1 LIISS
6 VFESNEPTRQPPIL
20 LTMNSVAD
28 YSQIENELANISL
41 IIDTRQKI
49 VSELTSQDIS
59 DTYQYRAFV
68 KEQQLNLI
76 RLIKQ
81 KIVLENKLQSIHEE
95 RFKEFNNCN
104 NSIAGVSDVM
114 SLAFQY
120 AHPIDK
126 RTKKYATGGG
136 CVSGSVGSVGSVGRG
151 ARSHSPRRFGDDRNN
166 LRVYKEKDRFERF
179 LDFVIAHLIVLKA
192 ICIIALVIIKVVYIC
207 TYVLCTYVLQ

>member
-1 LIISS
+1 
-6 VFESNEPTRQPPIL
+6 
-20 LTMNSVAD
+20 MNSVAD
-28 YSQIENELANISL
+28 YSQIENEIANISL

-59 DTYQYRAFV
+59 DAYQYKAFV

-104 NSIAGVSDVM
+104 NSMAGVSDVM

-126 RTKKYATGGG
+126 RTKKYATNG
-136 CVSGSVGSVGSVGRG
+136 GSVNGGSGIGTGGTIG
-151 ARSHSPRRFGDDRNN
+151 ARSHSPN

-179 LDFVIAHLIVLKA
+179 LDFIIAHLIVMKVV
-192 ICIIALVIIKVVYIC
+192 CIIAIVIIKVVYIC
-207 TYVLCTYVLQ
+207 TYVLQ

>member
-1 LIISS
+1 
-6 VFESNEPTRQPPIL
+6 
-20 LTMNSVAD
+20 MNSVAN
-28 YSQIENELANISL
+28 YSQIENEIANISL

-76 RLIKQ
+76 RLIKK

-95 RFKEFNNCN
+95 RFKEFNKCN
-104 NSIAGVSDVM
+104 NGMAGVSDVI

-126 RTKKYATGGG
+126 RTKKYATNGG
-136 CVSGSVGSVGSVGRG
+136 SISVGSGSGGTVS

-179 LDFVIAHLIVLKA
+179 LDFIIAHLIIMKVV
-192 ICIIALVIIKVVYIC
+192 CIIAIVIIKVVYIC
-207 TYVLCTYVLQ
+207 TYVLQ

>member
-1 LIISS
+1 
-6 VFESNEPTRQPPIL
+6 
-20 LTMNSVAD
+20 MNSVAD
-28 YSQIENELANISL
+28 YSQIENDIANISL

-68 KEQQLNLI
+68 KGQQLNLI
-76 RLIKQ
+76 RLIKK

-104 NSIAGVSDVM
+104 NSMSGVSDVM

-126 RTKKYATGGG
+126 RTKRYATGGG
-136 CVSGSVGSVGSVGRG
+136 SVSSISGG

-179 LDFVIAHLIVLKA
+179 LDFIIAHLIVMKVV
-192 ICIIALVIIKVVYIC
+192 CIIALVIIKVVYIC
-207 TYVLCTYVLQ
+207 TYVLQ

>member
-1 LIISS
+1 
-6 VFESNEPTRQPPIL
+6 
-20 LTMNSVAD
+20 MNSVAD
-28 YSQIENELANISL
+28 YSQIENEIANISL

-76 RLIKQ
+76 RTIKK
-81 KIVLENKLQSIHEE
+81 KIELESKLQSIHEE

-104 NSIAGVSDVM
+104 NSMAGVSDVI

-126 RTKKYATGGG
+126 RTKRYATNGGS
-136 CVSGSVGSVGSVGRG
+136 VSGSVSSGG
-151 ARSHSPRRFGDDRNN
+151 ARSHSPRQIGDDRNN

-179 LDFVIAHLIVLKA
+179 LDFITAHLIIMKVV
-192 ICIIALVIIKVVYIC
+192 CIIALVIIKVVYIC
-207 TYVLCTYVLQ
+207 AYVLQ

>member
-1 LIISS
+1 
-6 VFESNEPTRQPPIL
+6 
-20 LTMNSVAD
+20 MNSVAD
-28 YSQIENELANISL
+28 YSQIENDIANISL

-59 DTYQYRAFV
+59 DAYQYKAFV
-68 KEQQLNLI
+68 KGQQLNLI
-76 RLIKQ
+76 RTIKK
-81 KIVLENKLQSIHEE
+81 KIELESKLQSIHEE

-104 NSIAGVSDVM
+104 NSMAGVSDVM

-126 RTKKYATGGG
+126 RTKRYATNG
-136 CVSGSVGSVGSVGRG
+136 GSVSSISGVGTGGTVS

-179 LDFVIAHLIVLKA
+179 LDFIIAHLIVMKVV
-192 ICIIALVIIKVVYIC
+192 CIIALVIIKVVYIC
-207 TYVLCTYVLQ
+207 TYVLQ

>member
-1 LIISS
+1 
-6 VFESNEPTRQPPIL
+6 
-20 LTMNSVAD
+20 MNSVAD
-28 YSQIENELANISL
+28 YSQIENEIANISL

-59 DTYQYRAFV
+59 DAYQYRAFV
-68 KEQQLNLI
+68 KGQQLNLI

-104 NSIAGVSDVM
+104 NAFGGVSDVI

-136 CVSGSVGSVGSVGRG
+136 CVSGGSGSVSSGG
-151 ARSHSPRRFGDDRNN
+151 ARSHSPRQIGDDRNN

-179 LDFVIAHLIVLKA
+179 LDFVIAHLIVMKVV
-192 ICIIALVIIKVVYIC
+192 CIIALVIIKVVYIC
-207 TYVLCTYVLQ
+207 TYVLQ

>member
-1 LIISS
+1 
-6 VFESNEPTRQPPIL
+6 
-20 LTMNSVAD
+20 MNSVAD
-28 YSQIENELANISL
+28 YSQIENEIANISL

-59 DTYQYRAFV
+59 DAYQYRAFV
-68 KEQQLNLI
+68 KGQQLNLI
-76 RLIKQ
+76 RTIKK
-81 KIVLENKLQSIHEE
+81 KIELESKLQKAHEE

-104 NSIAGVSDVM
+104 NALGGVSDVM

-126 RTKKYATGGG
+126 RTKRYATGGG
-136 CVSGSVGSVGSVGRG
+136 SVSGSGSGSVGSVSGVSSGG

-179 LDFVIAHLIVLKA
+179 LDFIIAHLIVMKVV
-192 ICIIALVIIKVVYIC
+192 CIIALVIIKMVYIC
-207 TYVLCTYVLQ
+207 TYVLQ

>member
-1 LIISS
+1 
-6 VFESNEPTRQPPIL
+6 
-20 LTMNSVAD
+20 MNSVAD

-68 KEQQLNLI
+68 KGQQLNLI

-95 RFKEFNNCN
+95 RFKEFSNCN
-104 NSIAGVSDVM
+104 NAFGGVSDVI

-126 RTKKYATGGG
+126 RTKKYATNG
-136 CVSGSVGSVGSVGRG
+136 GSVSSGG
-151 ARSHSPRRFGDDRNN
+151 ARSHSPRQIGDDRNN

-179 LDFVIAHLIVLKA
+179 LDFITAHLIIMKVV
-192 ICIIALVIIKVVYIC
+192 CIIALVIIKVVYIC
-207 TYVLCTYVLQ
+207 AYVLQ

>member
-1 LIISS
+1 
-6 VFESNEPTRQPPIL
+6 
-20 LTMNSVAD
+20 MNSVAD
-28 YSQIENELANISL
+28 YSQIENEIANISL

-59 DTYQYRAFV
+59 DAYQYKEFV
-68 KEQQLNLI
+68 KGQQLNLI

-104 NSIAGVSDVM
+104 NSMAGVSDVI

-126 RTKKYATGGG
+126 RTKKYATNGGS
-136 CVSGSVGSVGSVGRG
+136 VSGG
-151 ARSHSPRRFGDDRNN
+151 ARSHSPRQIGDDRNN

-179 LDFVIAHLIVLKA
+179 LDFIIAHLIVMKVV
-192 ICIIALVIIKVVYIC
+192 CIIAIVIIKVAYIC
-207 TYVLCTYVLQ
+207 TYVLQ

>member
-1 LIISS
+1 
-6 VFESNEPTRQPPIL
+6 
-20 LTMNSVAD
+20 MNSVAD

-49 VSELTSQDIS
+49 VSELTSHDIS

-76 RLIKQ
+76 RLIKK
-81 KIVLENKLQSIHEE
+81 KIELESKLQSIHEE

-104 NSIAGVSDVM
+104 NSMAGVSDVI

-136 CVSGSVGSVGSVGRG
+136 SVSGSVGSG

-179 LDFVIAHLIVLKA
+179 LDFIIAHLIVMKVV
-192 ICIIALVIIKVVYIC
+192 CIIALVIIKVVYIC
-207 TYVLCTYVLQ
+207 TYVLQ

>member
-1 LIISS
+1 
-6 VFESNEPTRQPPIL
+6 
-20 LTMNSVAD
+20 MNSVAD

-76 RLIKQ
+76 RLIKK
-81 KIVLENKLQSIHEE
+81 KIELEGKLQSIHEE

-136 CVSGSVGSVGSVGRG
+136 SVSGSGVSVSGGSGVGTRG
-151 ARSHSPRRFGDDRNN
+151 TVSARSHSPRRFGDDRNN

-179 LDFVIAHLIVLKA
+179 LDFIIAHLIVMKA
-192 ICIIALVIIKVVYIC
+192 VCIIALVIIKVVYIC
-207 TYVLCTYVLQ
+207 AYVLQ

>member
-1 LIISS
+1 MIISS
-6 VFESNEPTRQPPIL
+6 VFESNEPTRQSPIIF
-20 LTMNSVAD
+20 TMNSVAD

-76 RLIKQ
+76 RLIKK
-81 KIVLENKLQSIHEE
+81 KIELESKLQSIHEE

-104 NSIAGVSDVM
+104 NSMAGVSDVM

-136 CVSGSVGSVGSVGRG
+136 CVSGSVGRG

>member
-1 LIISS
+1 
-6 VFESNEPTRQPPIL
+6 
-20 LTMNSVAD
+20 MNSVAD
-28 YSQIENELANISL
+28 YSQIENEIANISL

-59 DTYQYRAFV
+59 DAYQYRAFV

-76 RLIKQ
+76 RTIKK
-81 KIVLENKLQSIHEE
+81 KIELENKLQSIHEE
-95 RFKEFNNCN
+95 RFKEFSNCN
-104 NSIAGVSDVM
+104 NSMAGVSDVI

-136 CVSGSVGSVGSVGRG
+136 SVSGSISSGSISSVGTGGTVS
-151 ARSHSPRRFGDDRNN
+151 ARSHSPN

-179 LDFVIAHLIVLKA
+179 LDFIIAHLIVMKVV
-192 ICIIALVIIKVVYIC
+192 CIIAIVIIKVVYIC
-207 TYVLCTYVLQ
+207 TYVLQ

>member
-1 LIISS
+1 
-6 VFESNEPTRQPPIL
+6 
-20 LTMNSVAD
+20 MNSVAD
-28 YSQIENELANISL
+28 YSQIENEIANISL

-59 DTYQYRAFV
+59 DAYQYKAFV

-76 RLIKQ
+76 RTIKK
-81 KIVLENKLQSIHEE
+81 KIELENKLQSIHEE

-104 NSIAGVSDVM
+104 NAFGGVSDVI

-126 RTKKYATGGG
+126 RTKKYATNGGSVSG
-136 CVSGSVGSVGSVGRG
+136 GSGSVSNGRGSVSSGG
-151 ARSHSPRRFGDDRNN
+151 ARSHSPN

-179 LDFVIAHLIVLKA
+179 LDFIIAHLIVMKVV
-192 ICIIALVIIKVVYIC
+192 CIIALVIIKVVYIC
-207 TYVLCTYVLQ
+207 TYVLQ

>member
-1 LIISS
+1 
-6 VFESNEPTRQPPIL
+6 
-20 LTMNSVAD
+20 MNSVAD
-28 YSQIENELANISL
+28 YSQIENEIANISL

-59 DTYQYRAFV
+59 DAYQYKEFV
-68 KEQQLNLI
+68 KGQQLNLI

-104 NSIAGVSDVM
+104 NSMAGVSDVI

-126 RTKKYATGGG
+126 RTKKYATNGGS
-136 CVSGSVGSVGSVGRG
+136 VSGSVSNGRGSVSSVSNGRGSVSSVS
-151 ARSHSPRRFGDDRNN
+151 ARSHSSRQIGDDRNN

-179 LDFVIAHLIVLKA
+179 LDFIIAHLIVMKVV
-192 ICIIALVIIKVVYIC
+192 CIIALVIIKVVYIC
-207 TYVLCTYVLQ
+207 TYVLQ

>member
-1 LIISS
+1 
-6 VFESNEPTRQPPIL
+6 
-20 LTMNSVAD
+20 MNSVAD

-68 KEQQLNLI
+68 KGQQLNLI

-104 NSIAGVSDVM
+104 NSIAGVSDVI

-126 RTKKYATGGG
+126 RTKKYATNG
-136 CVSGSVGSVGSVGRG
+136 GSVSSGG
-151 ARSHSPRRFGDDRNN
+151 ARSHSPRQIGDDRNN

-179 LDFVIAHLIVLKA
+179 LDFITAHLIIMKVV
-192 ICIIALVIIKVVYIC
+192 CIIALVIIKVVYIC
-207 TYVLCTYVLQ
+207 AYVLQ

>member
-1 LIISS
+1 
-6 VFESNEPTRQPPIL
+6 
-20 LTMNSVAD
+20 MNSVAD
-28 YSQIENELANISL
+28 YSQIENEIANISL

-81 KIVLENKLQSIHEE
+81 KIVLESKLQKAHEE
-95 RFKEFNNCN
+95 RFKEFSNCN
-104 NSIAGVSDVM
+104 NSMAGVSDVM

-136 CVSGSVGSVGSVGRG
+136 SVSGGRGSVGRG

-179 LDFVIAHLIVLKA
+179 LDFIIAHLIVLKA

-207 TYVLCTYVLQ
+207 TYVLQ